1 MSQHV
6 RVLLNCLLIL
16 VAGHNTSLRAF
27 SFQLLVLP
35 PADNHF
41 LIMGIWVALGG
52 WAG

>member
-1 MSQHV
+1 MSQHI
-6 RVLLNCLLIL
+6 RVLLDCLLIL
-16 VAGHNTSLRAF
+16 VACHNTSLCAV

-52 WAG
+52 WSG